1 MSGTSADGVDAALV
15 EWGADTAPRPFRLI
29 AFCETPYPP
38 ELQERIHRLAAG
50 RLAAADG
57 LRELAALDVVL
68 GERFADA
75 AISLVQQADVPLASI
90 DGIASHGQ
98 TVAHHPELRATLQ
111 IGDPSVIAERT
122 GCTTIADFRPRD
134 IAAGGEGAPLAP
146 FFHHAALSDPDEN
159 RLVVNL
165 GGIANISWLPAGGD
179 PDAVRAFDVGPANS
193 LIDAVVRLASAG
205 RERIDRDGT
214 RALRGRVDRQLLET
228 LLDDEFLRRAP
239 PKSTGRE
246 RYGLAEAERLLAD
259 SRSRGGDLD
268 DLVAT
273 LVAFTGEAIAGACR
287 DFLPGPVERVLVGG
301 GGVRNRAVMESL
313 QRALPDASIGPM
325 DDAGVRS
332 DAAEAMAFALMGRN
346 ALLGISNHLPRC
358 TGARHATVLGEIS
371 PGRAKDR

>member
-1 MSGTSADGVDAALV
+1 M
-15 EWGADTAPRPFRLI
+15 
-29 AFCETPYPP
+29 
-38 ELQERIHRLAAG
+38 
-50 RLAAADG
+50 
-57 LRELAALDVVL
+57 
-68 GERFADA
+68 
-75 AISLVQQADVPLASI
+75 
-90 DGIASHGQ
+90 
-98 TVAHHPELRATLQ
+98 
-111 IGDPSVIAERT
+111 
-122 GCTTIADFRPRD
+122 
-134 IAAGGEGAPLAP
+134 AP

-301 GGVRNRAVMESL
+301 GGVRNRALMESL